1 MKSRG
6 AAASAARPAPAAGGA
21 APRVYPRRW
30 HPSPPGGAGGLHA
43 PGARCRAPQPRG
55 SRPGARSPERVTPLA
70 RRRGE
75 PRAGPAAAGAAGAG
89 AGAHRRPG
97 QSSPSPGIQ
106 QRPCPQTRRPLS
118 AERGLLRWGSAPRG
132 VGRGFPGRAGR
143 APCAGGAP
151 CLPGCH
157 SGRDPPGPCRAGHG
171 APPGYG
177 PLRARP
183 RAPDGAGGRP
193 PGCTRR
199 PATVVRSTARR
210 VSPLPCG
217 DLPLPPDGE
226 GGGSRDT
233 AIEGD
238 ASEPVPPGR
247 RPSVGAESPGQR

>member
-1 MKSRG
+1 MKIRG
-6 AAASAARPAPAAGGA
+6 AAASAARPAPAAGGGRHLGFI
-21 APRVYPRRW
+21 P
-30 HPSPPGGAGGLHA
+30 AGGTPL
-43 PGARCRAPQPRG
+43 
-55 SRPGARSPERVTPLA
+55 RPGVPAGCVHPVLGAERLSRDVPGPERVTPLA
-70 RRRGE
+70 CRRGE
-75 PRAGPAAAGAAGAG
+75 PCAGPAAAGAGGAG

-106 QRPCPQTRRPLS
+106 QRPYPQARRPLS

-132 VGRGFPGRAGR
+132 VGRGFPGRAGTPR
-143 APCAGGAP
+143 RRGT
-151 CLPGCH
+151 LPGCH
-157 SGRDPPGPCRAGHG
+157 SGRDPPRPLPSWARSTSGVRPPPRPAAGPRRGGRA
-171 APPGYG
+171 A
-177 PLRARP
+177 
-183 RAPDGAGGRP
+183 GRP

-226 GGGSRDT
+226 GGGSRAT

-247 RPSVGAESPGQR
+247 RPSVGAEGPGQR